1 MPDRGIFR
9 ATTDQMFDFL
19 EQIEAHERAKQESPM
34 GSPEFVQ
41 EARDVERLS
50 RLVFRWAQLELQMAQ
65 EAEGRVSRG
74 ESPADV
80 RLTNVQPRPLDRIL
94 ANWREAQLRLEIA
107 TPGSDEA
114 QTASEEI
121 ERLREEY
128 QVAHEVV
135 ATKESPAQP

>member
-1 MPDRGIFR
+1 MPDRGILR

-19 EQIEAHERAKQESPM
+19 EQIQAHERAKQELPM

-41 EARDVERLS
+41 ESRNVERLS
-50 RLVFRWAQLELQMAQ
+50 RMVFRWAQLELQMAQ
-65 EAEGRVSRG
+65 EAEGRVARG

-107 TPGSDEA
+107 TPGSEDA
-114 QTASEEI
+114 QAASEEI

-128 QVAHEVV
+128 QVAHETV
-135 ATKESPAQP
+135 ATKEASDQA

>member
-1 MPDRGIFR
+1 MPDRGILR

-19 EQIEAHERAKQESPM
+19 EQIQAHERAKQESPM

-65 EAEGRVSRG
+65 EAEGRVARG

-94 ANWREAQLRLEIA
+94 ASWREAQLRLEIA
-107 TPGSDEA
+107 TPGSEEA

-135 ATKESPAQP
+135 VKKASPDQA

>member
-19 EQIEAHERAKQESPM
+19 EQIQAHERAKQESPM

-65 EAEGRVSRG
+65 EAEGRVARG

-135 ATKESPAQP
+135 STKESPAQA

>member
-19 EQIEAHERAKQESPM
+19 EQIRAHEQAKRESPM

-65 EAEGRVSRG
+65 EAEGRVARG

-107 TPGSDEA
+107 MPGSEEA

-135 ATKESPAQP
+135 LTKESPAQA

>member
-19 EQIEAHERAKQESPM
+19 EQIQAHERAKQESPM

-41 EARDVERLS
+41 EARNVERLS

-65 EAEGRVSRG
+65 EAEGRVARG

-94 ANWREAQLRLEIA
+94 ASWREAQLRLEIA
-107 TPGSDEA
+107 TPGSEEA

-135 ATKESPAQP
+135 VTKESPDQA